1 MLSLRLPAELSIQS
15 LEPLPFTGR
24 CTATKRKPPRWADSL
39 SLPGPACVK
48 TQKRPPE
55 FDCEFEG
62 LPGKA
67 GSLLMRLL
75 LAQGPPVISQAM
87 FWARSL
93 PLEA

>member
-1 MLSLRLPAELSIQS
+1 MLQCILLVQWI
-15 LEPLPFTGR
+15 GR
-24 CTATKRKPPRWADSL
+24 GMAGY
-39 SLPGPACVK
+39 GPACVK

-55 FDCEFEG
+55 FDREFEG